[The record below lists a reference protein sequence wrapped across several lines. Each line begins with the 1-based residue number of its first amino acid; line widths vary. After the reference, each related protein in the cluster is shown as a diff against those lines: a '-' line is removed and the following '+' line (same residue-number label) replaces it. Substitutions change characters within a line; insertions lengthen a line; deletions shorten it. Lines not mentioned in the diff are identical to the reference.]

1 MTNMIRSF
9 FVIMGLLTVFFHCSW
24 AQTDTIFLK
33 AEQGDGIIRLLNRH
47 NLEPDIY
54 YEAFTKQN
62 SDKLKDN
69 KHLILGETYMLVIEP
84 QIKDSISEISDIVE
98 DSLLLGAVVYIVAG
112 HGGPDPGAITIV
124 DGHTIAEDE
133 YAYDIC
139 LRLKYE
145 ILKHSGEAIMIIHDP
160 NDSIRNDKILEID
173 NDEVCYPNL
182 EIPYNHT
189 KRLVQRADAVND
201 LYSEKPANSYQ
212 RVLVVHL
219 DSRST
224 GQKVDVFFYH
234 YPGSKN
240 GKAFANN
247 LKDVF
252 AEKYAEHQ
260 PNRGYEGTVSGR
272 NLLVLRKTLPP
283 AAFVELANIK
293 NTHNQKRFLDPDN
306 RQALAKWLCE
316 GIIRDFNS
324 E

>member
-1 MTNMIRSF
+1 MIRILYVTITIFSF
-9 FVIMGLLTVFFHCSW
+9 FLQYSI
-24 AQTDTIFLK
+24 AQSDTLYLK
-33 AEQGDGIIRLLNRH
+33 AKSGDGIISLLKRH
-47 NLEPDIY
+47 NLDPDY
-54 YEAFTKQN
+54 YVDTFKKQN
-62 SDKLKDN
+62 ADKLIDN
-69 KHLILGETYMLVIEP
+69 KHLILGETYMLAIETLME
-84 QIKDSISEISDIVE
+84 DSISKATQIVE
-98 DSLLLGAVVYIVAG
+98 DSLLSGAVIYIISG
-112 HGGPDPGAITIV
+112 HGGPDPGAITIIE
-124 DGHTIAEDE
+124 GHTISEDE

-145 ILKHSGEAIMIIHDP
+145 ILKHSGEAKMIIHDP
-160 NDSIRNDKILEID
+160 NDSIRNDRILEID
-173 NDEVCYPNL
+173 IDEVCYPNL

-201 LYSEKPANSYQ
+201 LYSEKAANSYQ

-234 YPGSKN
+234 YPGSKK

-252 AEKYAEHQ
+252 TEKYAEHQ

-272 NLLVLRKTLPP
+272 NLMVLRKTLPP

-293 NTHNQKRFLDPDN
+293 NSHNQKRFLDPDN